1 MLIELLLPL
10 ALAALPQAP
19 SASPQAPQPDGVI
32 TVRGHTFQ
40 TWADYVASPY
50 FQMWGL
56 RCGAPENRLPQ
67 NILDQPFAPPND
79 CGYGTTN
86 PQSEYDPTFIL
97 DIPVVVHVI
106 ERTNGT
112 GHIPESRVRSQ
123 IDILNEDFQAIAGSN
138 GANGNNGL
146 IQFHLATVDPDG
158 NATTGITYDVNNTW
172 YNDSGSYWNSLAW
185 DTHNY
190 LNIYTNDAS
199 GYLGYVPDIPQ
210 GGIVGSNSDRV
221 VVLHS
226 SFGNNGPIGPPYNK
240 GRTTTHE
247 VGHYLGLWHTFDG
260 GCASGSN
267 CYNNGDRI
275 CDTNPESSPEY
286 YCSTG
291 SSSCGSTDPIHNY
304 MDYSEDLCLWEYTP
318 EQINRMRCTLE
329 HWRPDLAETGGG
341 GTGPANDNCA
351 DCEPIIGPGTVAFD
365 NTNANTDGGAD
376 CNSGGTNDIEADV
389 WFCYL
394 ALSNGTATVSTCG
407 LTSVDTKIAVY
418 DSCGGTLI
426 ACNDDACGTG
436 SEVSFPIVAITGYM
450 IRLGNYPG
458 ASQGAGSLSVS
469 EGTGCTSSISN
480 YCTSSA
486 NSTGGAAIINA
497 SGTASISANDI
508 LLSSYPVPPNQF
520 GIFFYGP
527 NPLNVPLGNG
537 RLCVGGG
544 TYRLGVIQSDSFGI
558 AMQTLNVTSPPQPSG
573 QITAGSTWNF
583 QYWFRDPGTGAGSDL
598 SDAVEIS
605 FCN

>member
-19 SASPQAPQPDGVI
+19 SASPQTPQPDGVI

-172 YNDSGSYWNSLAW
+172 YNDSGSYWDSLAW

-190 LNIYTNDAS
+190 LNIYTNEAN
-199 GYLGYVPDIPQ
+199 GRMGYVPDIPQ

-221 VVLHS
+221 VILHS
-226 SFGNNGPIGPPYNK
+226 VFGNNGPIGPPYNK

-247 VGHYLGLWHTFDG
+247 VGHYLGLHHTFEG
-260 GCASGSN
+260 G
-267 CYNNGDRI
+267 
-275 CDTNPESSPEY
+275 
-286 YCSTG
+286 
-291 SSSCGSTDPIHNY
+291 
-304 MDYSEDLCLWEYTP
+304 LCLW
-318 EQINRMRCTLE
+318 
-329 HWRPDLAETGGG
+329 
-341 GTGPANDNCA
+341 
-351 DCEPIIGPGTVAFD
+351 
-365 NTNANTDGGAD
+365 
-376 CNSGGTNDIEADV
+376 
-389 WFCYL
+389 
-394 ALSNGTATVSTCG
+394 
-407 LTSVDTKIAVY
+407 
-418 DSCGGTLI
+418 
-426 ACNDDACGTG
+426 
-436 SEVSFPIVAITGYM
+436 
-450 IRLGNYPG
+450 
-458 ASQGAGSLSVS
+458 
-469 EGTGCTSSISN
+469 
-480 YCTSSA
+480 
-486 NSTGGAAIINA
+486 
-497 SGTASISANDI
+497 
-508 LLSSYPVPPNQF
+508 
-520 GIFFYGP
+520 
-527 NPLNVPLGNG
+527 
-537 RLCVGGG
+537 
-544 TYRLGVIQSDSFGI
+544 
-558 AMQTLNVTSPPQPSG
+558 
-573 QITAGSTWNF
+573 
-583 QYWFRDPGTGAGSDL
+583 
-598 SDAVEIS
+598 
-605 FCN
+605 